1 MEEKKIAI
9 SKGVLNFLTGIYY
22 EDNEDENIRKKK
34 IFDRAFNMAYKD
46 MATHTVAY
54 LKDREEYKKYIEGDS
69 KRAKNNR
76 DKVKSAIK
84 DHIKS
89 SFINEDNYSLTSL
102 INLLTTGGF
111 NEWHRKVC
119 EEIVNINCDV
129 EGLEAKDKTKS
140 KVEISKL
147 LRHMD
152 NTVSDKVFTYGQA
165 QKLVNMMLK
174 YLYIYYQCEGW
185 DDLEKIRL
193 SFHVPIDSYVLDA
206 YSEETKIKEMETKPT
221 FLEKPWSKLDD
232 YEKYKCCQKAINKFA
247 VNKGYKNA
255 FEWELKEWPFRQNK
269 S

>member
-9 SKGVLNFLTGIYY
+9 SKDVLNFLTGIYY

-152 NTVSDKVFTYGQA
+152 NPVSDKVFTYGQA

-185 DDLEKIRL
+185 DDLEKLR
-193 SFHVPIDSYVLDA
+193 SFFHVPVDSYVLKAAFDGNDK
-206 YSEETKIKEMETKPT
+206 YN
-221 FLEKPWSKLDD
+221 EKAWSKFDD
-232 YEKYKCCQKAINKFA
+232 YEKDYMSCQREIEEFVKKKKKYPNDVFS
-247 VNKGYKNA
+247 
-255 FEWELKEWPFRQNK
+255 WELTEWPFGMNL
-269 S
+269 